1 MKKYLVLFLCAC
13 LGAQAQQAS
22 IKKIELT
29 GNKIIVFYDLE
40 DDNPNNEYQIN
51 LFISKDKFVTPMSK
65 VKGDVGDEIKPGV
78 GKKIEWNIFEELTS
92 YKGDLELEIR
102 GKVFVPFVKIQS
114 FATSHSL
121 KRGKSYDMIWRPG
134 NTNPLHIE
142 VFKGSQRMQGELN
155 LPNNGKYTVN
165 LGPHLK
171 PGRGY
176 KIKITDSKRTD
187 DFVYTNEF
195 VVKRK
200 VPLLLKVIP
209 ILGAGAFVAMS
220 SGASKGSSEIPG
232 PPPVPST
239 N

>member
-1 MKKYLVLFLCAC
+1 MKKFFILFLCAC
-13 LGAQAQQAS
+13 FGAQAQQAF

-29 GNKIIVFYDLE
+29 GNKVIVYYDLD
-40 DDNPNNEYQIN
+40 DDNPNNEYQMN

-65 VKGDVGDEIKPGV
+65 VKGDVGDEIKPGT
-78 GKKIEWNIFEELTS
+78 GKKIEWNIFEELGS

-114 FATSHSL
+114 FGTKQAL
-121 KRGKSYDMIWRPG
+121 KRGKAYDMIWRPG

-171 PGRGY
+171 PGGGY
-176 KIKITDSKRTD
+176 RVKITDSKRTD
-187 DFVYTNEF
+187 DFVYSDEF

-200 VPLLLKVIP
+200 VPLLLKAIP
-209 ILGAGAFVAMS
+209 ILGAGAFVALSGGGS
-220 SGASKGSSEIPG
+220 SGSSEIPG
-232 PPPVPST
+232 PPSLPST